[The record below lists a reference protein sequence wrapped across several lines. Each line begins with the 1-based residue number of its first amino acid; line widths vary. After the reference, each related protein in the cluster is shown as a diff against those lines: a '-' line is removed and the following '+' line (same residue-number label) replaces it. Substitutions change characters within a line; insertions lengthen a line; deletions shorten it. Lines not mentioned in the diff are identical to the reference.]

1 MSPAHPTS
9 TKVKP
14 SLEDKA
20 VTRFHLVWQERKLM
34 KEELDAIAAIVDP
47 VEDLLIT
54 PLHVGRLDD
63 HEARAEF
70 YLPAPVA
77 RGLVEVDN
85 LPVQ

>member
-1 MSPAHPTS
+1 MSPRPPDVHEREAES
-9 TKVKP
+9 
-14 SLEDKA
+14 EDKA

-63 HEARAEF
+63 HETRAEF
-70 YLPAPVA
+70 YPPAPVA

-85 LPVQ
+85 LRVQ